1 MEVVQT
7 FIKNYFVVM
16 LFFFLLSY
24 LAPKEEYRKYFRFF
38 ISVLVIA
45 VLAQPLLVYVGG
57 WDKNEARQR
66 LKEIT
71 EQMQSIEYEEKG
83 ENIFEQFLGEIPKEE
98 K

>member
-1 MEVVQT
+1 MEVLRT

-24 LAPKEEYRKYFRFF
+24 LVPKEEYRRYFRFF
-38 ISVLVIA
+38 ISVLVIT
-45 VLAQPLLVYVGG
+45 VLAQPLLVSVGG
-57 WDKNEARQR
+57 WNKNEARQQ

-71 EQMQSIEYEEKG
+71 KQMQSIEYEEKG
-83 ENIFEQFLGEIPKEE
+83 ENIFEQFLGESYKEE

>member
-1 MEVVQT
+1 MEVLRT

-24 LAPKEEYRKYFRFF
+24 LVPKEEYRRYFRFF
-38 ISVLVIA
+38 ISVLVIT
-45 VLAQPLLVYVGG
+45 VLAQPLLVSVGV
-57 WDKNEARQR
+57 WNKNEARQQ

-71 EQMQSIEYEEKG
+71 KQMQSIEYEEKG
-83 ENIFEQFLGEIPKEE
+83 ENIFEQFLGESYKEE